1 MPTYK
6 HTRLKPCAASPDVR
20 WIEHTPA
27 QNGLDG
33 LKLRGNSWETCEGRF
48 KMDQFSILL
57 WTILCNKSSMK
68 SDLPGRRNLGSK
80 SKRRKHLVTAGRD
93 NNTSTLKA
101 NQRAQ
106 VLSLVRALPSSYAP
120 VVVLD
125 DVADRPDSRQ
135 VLIDALRTDV
145 VQRLRRSGIPVGP
158 CEVDGH
164 LVKRQQTSD
173 AVEERWR

>member
-1 MPTYK
+1 MS
-6 HTRLKPCAASPDVR
+6 L
-20 WIEHTPA
+20 
-27 QNGLDG
+27 QGG
-33 LKLRGNSWETCEGRF
+33 
-48 KMDQFSILL
+48 
-57 WTILCNKSSMK
+57 
-68 SDLPGRRNLGSK
+68 
-80 SKRRKHLVTAGRD
+80 D

-106 VLSLVRALPSSYAP
+106 VLSSVHALPFSYTP

-125 DVADRPDSRQ
+125 DIANRPDSGQ

-173 AVEERWR
+173 AVEER

>member
-1 MPTYK
+1 
-6 HTRLKPCAASPDVR
+6 
-20 WIEHTPA
+20 
-27 QNGLDG
+27 
-33 LKLRGNSWETCEGRF
+33 
-48 KMDQFSILL
+48 
-57 WTILCNKSSMK
+57 MK
-68 SDLPGRRNLGSK
+68 SDLQGRRNLGSK

-93 NNTSTLKA
+93 NNTSMLKA

-106 VLSLVRALPSSYAP
+106 VLSSVRTHPFSYAP

-145 VQRLRRSGIPVGP
+145 VQRLRRPGIPVGS

-164 LVKRQQTSD
+164 LLKRQQTSE
-173 AVEERWR
+173 AVEC